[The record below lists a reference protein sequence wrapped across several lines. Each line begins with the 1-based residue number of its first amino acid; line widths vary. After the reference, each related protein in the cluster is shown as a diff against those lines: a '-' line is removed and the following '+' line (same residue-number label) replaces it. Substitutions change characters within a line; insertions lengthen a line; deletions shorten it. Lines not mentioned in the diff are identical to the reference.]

1 MKTLIQYSTALMI
14 FLILGTT
21 LRAQI
26 TIDQNDMPSPGD
38 TIRKSLAMNFENYD
52 FEATGEDYTW
62 DFSGLIPLS
71 QSVDT
76 FKSVSETPLIY
87 LFFFLGYA
95 NLASPLFSD
104 TSSFVEFPM
113 TDVYSFYDN
122 KSSGYYYSG
131 FAATLYGFPVP
142 FKYSEKDRIY
152 SFPMNYGDM
161 DSSSSGLAYE
171 IPGMGYI
178 KIQKKR
184 VNTVDGWGTLITPYG
199 TFEVLRL
206 KSEVDE
212 YDSIFLDTLNMGVPL
227 NRQYTEYKW
236 LTKNGKISVLE
247 VNDDYLNFFVYYVDS
262 IRQVSLDV
270 PDNPGFEGPVANVY
284 PNPVHDRFTLSLNI
298 INSGET
304 TIGLYDIRGVKIATL
319 KKQYLKAGVIL
330 FSFNLNDYNLPAGKY
345 LISIVTENGRT
356 VKKIIF
362 NP

>member
-1 MKTLIQYSTALMI
+1 MKTLIQFSTMLTV

-21 LRAQI
+21 LQAQI
-26 TIDQNDMPSPGD
+26 TIDQNDMSSPGD
-38 TIRKSLAMNFENYD
+38 TIRESMAMNFELYD
-52 FEATGEDYTW
+52 FEATGENYTW

-76 FKSVSETPLIY
+76 FKSITETPLIY
-87 LFFFLGYA
+87 LFFFLGSA

-104 TSSFVEFPM
+104 TSSFIEFPM

-152 SFPMNYGDM
+152 SFPMNYGDV
-161 DSSSSGLAYE
+161 DSSSSGLDYA

-199 TFEVLRL
+199 TFEVLRQ

-212 YDSIFLDTLNMGVPL
+212 YDSIFLDTLNTGVPIT
-227 NRQYTEYKW
+227 RQYTEYKW
-236 LTKNGKISVLE
+236 LTKNGKIPVLE

-270 PDNPGFEGPVANVY
+270 PEGQGLDEADFVIY
-284 PNPVHDRFTLSLNI
+284 PNPAGSKFKVQSLKFKVGGATL
-298 INSGET
+298 E
-304 TIGLYDIRGVKIATL
+304 LYDL
-319 KKQYLKAGVIL
+319 
-330 FSFNLNDYNLPAGKY
+330 
-345 LISIVTENGRT
+345 NGRKLLEKQIPKGSEIAEINVDYLQSGIYFCRISSEGYSVT
-356 VKKIIF
+356 KKLIIKK
-362 NP
+362 